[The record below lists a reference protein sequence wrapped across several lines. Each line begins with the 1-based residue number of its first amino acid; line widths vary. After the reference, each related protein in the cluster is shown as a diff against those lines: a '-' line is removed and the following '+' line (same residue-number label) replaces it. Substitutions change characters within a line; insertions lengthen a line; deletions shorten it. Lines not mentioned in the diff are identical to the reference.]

1 MKWFLFALMVV
12 IATPAV
18 AQEKSAPAKDP
29 VTQEEL
35 QKMLGDIK
43 SMMEQLKDELKGDLK
58 NTKVEA
64 LDAVKE
70 AIESAKTEFGVTNEQ
85 LMGIASG
92 AVIGAIVVDLVGGG
106 GIATLIGSVL
116 GGTIGN
122 WLMKPTDMQGDTA
135 AASKQKINAS
145 MERNTALRNVSAS
158 TAMLPSRGLELQL

>member
-1 MKWFLFALMVV
+1 MKWLLFILMVV

-18 AQEKSAPAKDP
+18 AQDKSATAKDP

-35 QKMLGDIK
+35 QKNLDDVK
-43 SMMEQLKDELKGDLK
+43 NMMEQLKDELKGDLK
-58 NTKVEA
+58 STKVEA
-64 LDAVKE
+64 LDAMKE
-70 AIESAKTEFGVTNEQ
+70 AIESAKAEFGVTNEQ

-92 AVIGAIVVDLVGGG
+92 AVIGAIVIDLAGGG

-122 WLMKPTDMQGDTA
+122 WLMTPTDTLDDTA

-145 MERNTALRNVSAS
+145 VEQNPGLQNVSTSA
-158 TAMLPSRGLELQL
+158 AMPPSAALGLPL